1 MITLTLDDLR
11 TATEALQSALER
23 QDAYGGNNPNKHQ
36 TAVRLARERLDEV
49 TQSLKAVGLLVR
61 TEHETLEAK
70 LHLAFPNTVSKTAV
84 EYEGARYERWHSPAT
99 RSLSGHP
106 MTWAKG
112 WTRLE
117 P

>member
-1 MITLTLDDLR
+1 MLDDRDRFIFPSGYLLFPYMNG
-11 TATEALQSALER
+11 EAVDYLQ
-23 QDAYGGNNPNKHQ
+23 
-36 TAVRLARERLDEV
+36 ARRSDSERLDEV

-70 LHLAFPNTVSKTAV
+70 LDLAFPNTVSKTAV
-84 EYEGARYERWHSPAT
+84 EYEGARYERWYSPAT
-99 RSLSGHP
+99 RSLSGRP